1 MRRTF
6 SSAARPNMVSAP
18 SRLVAYFLRR
28 FALAKGESDNEAQQG
43 ERLDQGEA
51 DVNVGLQRTT
61 GLGLAGDGLH
71 AQTEDDTHT
80 DTGTDDADAVT
91 DDVQAAFHAAFHF
104 FSLLRIVT
112 TGPDGLSCPPGG
124 GTKTVES
131 GIRTAP
137 TGPSALP

>member
-28 FALAKGESDNEAQQG
+28 FALAKGESENEAQQG

-71 AQTEDDTHT
+71 AQDRKSTRLNSSHVKSSY
-80 DTGTDDADAVT
+80 AV
-91 DDVQAAFHAAFHF
+91 FCLKKK
-104 FSLLRIVT
+104 S
-112 TGPDGLSCPPGG
+112 
-124 GTKTVES
+124 
-131 GIRTAP
+131 
-137 TGPSALP
+137 